1 MQSVPRFES
10 DLCGSADIMI
20 KPKHNLCFLDLCA
33 PAGDAFIIHSGSNL
47 ITTWHY
53 FEESCVLCAFL
64 KRHYL
69 FLLLEPSLQC
79 LPHCGQRSNS
89 F

>member
-1 MQSVPRFES
+1 MNLTYVQ
-10 DLCGSADIMI
+10 CGCADKMI
-20 KPKHNLCFLDLCA
+20 KPKHNLCFLDLCT

-53 FEESCVLCAFL
+53 FEDSYVLRAFL

-69 FLLLEPSLQC
+69 FLLLEPLLQC
-79 LPHCGQRSNS
+79 FSHRGQRLNS